1 MISSY
6 RYLTLIGLLLIARHT
21 FAASP
26 MTLAQYMALKGPEPT
41 AHIAYGSAPSQYAEL
56 FEPTGSGPFPVVV
69 LVHGGCWKTEF
80 AGITQFRNIA
90 GSLAAQG
97 IAVWSVEYRRVD
109 EAGGG
114 YPGTYEDMIGALEAL
129 SANATIYRLDL
140 GHLAAVGHSAGGHA
154 VQWMAGRERL
164 PRSSPLYRA
173 HFLAIKQIVSL
184 GGVNDLR
191 AWTDLCGFDV
201 SKLTG
206 LASSGRPDVYSDTSP
221 AELVPNGSRTVL
233 INGELDRQVPPE
245 VAVKFAAKARAAG
258 DQVEIVVLA
267 GASHFDE
274 AAATSASWPVSLSV
288 IKKSLGMAPAN

>member
-1 MISSY
+1 
-6 RYLTLIGLLLIARHT
+6 
-21 FAASP
+21 
-26 MTLAQYMALKGPEPT
+26 
-41 AHIAYGSAPSQYAEL
+41 
-56 FEPTGSGPFPVVV
+56 
-69 LVHGGCWKTEF
+69 VHGGCWKSEF
-80 AGITQFRNIA
+80 SGMPQFRNMA

-114 YPGTYEDMIGALEAL
+114 YPGTYEDIIGALEAL
-129 SANATIYRLDL
+129 SANAAAYRLDL
-140 GHLAAVGHSAGGHA
+140 GHIAAVGHSAGGHA
-154 VQWMAGRERL
+154 VQWIAGRERL
-164 PRSSPLYRA
+164 PASSLLYRA
-173 HFLAIKQIVSL
+173 RLLPIKQIVSL

-206 LASSGRPDVYSDTSP
+206 AASSGRADVYSDTSP

-233 INGELDRQVPPE
+233 INGEFDRQVPPE

-258 DQVEIVVLA
+258 DQVEIIVLP

-274 AAATSASWPVSLSV
+274 AAASSASWPVTLSV